1 MEFGVWRVWAA
12 SRLILKRVNRP
23 AGFARRPSA
32 NNRNEHEEHAAMTFT
47 DIEAAVTGERMM
59 SKQTDGRERPTHDKI
74 ASLAYHFYEAHGRQ
88 DGRDVDDWLSAE
100 REIRQAVDG
109 RDVADQ
115 IAQASCK

>member
-1 MEFGVWRVWAA
+1 
-12 SRLILKRVNRP
+12 
-23 AGFARRPSA
+23 
-32 NNRNEHEEHAAMTFT
+32 MTFT
-47 DIEAAVTGERMM
+47 DIVAAVTGERMM

-74 ASLAYHFYEAHGRQ
+74 ASLAYHLYEAHGRQ